1 MRALTLAL
9 GVAGAAARATAKA
22 ADDGFGKFSRHP
34 AWRDD
39 RDIRESFADH
49 AFAARQ
55 REIAPRSSPH
65 CLSAQARERR
75 LGA

>member
-1 MRALTLAL
+1 VEFSLAV
-9 GVAGAAARATAKA
+9 GVAGAGARATAKVA
-22 ADDGFGKFSRHP
+22 HDGFGKFSRHR

-39 RDIRESFADH
+39 RDIRESFADC

-55 REIAPRSSPH
+55 REIVLRSSPH
-65 CLSAQARERR
+65 CPSAQARERR